1 MENENALN
9 IDIDIPIID
18 VEFPCREGSSV
29 LSHTFFVSKN
39 EF

>member
-9 IDIDIPIID
+9 IDIPIID

-29 LSHTFFVSKN
+29 LSHTIFVSKN